1 MITLLE
7 NVVTVETDEELEM
20 IELFLEEHYFDFDLL
35 VNHFLV
41 YDPTEELF
49 EEFLDSD
56 LEVLMNEGTAQRKV
70 VIRNGKRKI
79 IFKCKP
85 GEKKIGPRRCV
96 RRKSSELA
104 KMRRRARRAAR
115 KSKNKRGRA
124 LRKRKISLRRR
135 KTLGGTNKKHKH

>member
-1 MITLLE
+1 MITILE
-7 NVVTVETDEELEM
+7 NIITVDTEEELGM
-20 IELFLEEHYFDFDLL
+20 VELFLEEHNFDYDLL
-35 VNHFLV
+35 VNNFLI

-56 LEVLMNEGTAQRKV
+56 LEIILNEGTAQRKV
-70 VIRNGKRKI
+70 VIRGGKRKI

-124 LRKRKISLRRR
+124 LRKRRISLRRR
-135 KTLGGTNKKHKH
+135 KTLGGMKKHKH